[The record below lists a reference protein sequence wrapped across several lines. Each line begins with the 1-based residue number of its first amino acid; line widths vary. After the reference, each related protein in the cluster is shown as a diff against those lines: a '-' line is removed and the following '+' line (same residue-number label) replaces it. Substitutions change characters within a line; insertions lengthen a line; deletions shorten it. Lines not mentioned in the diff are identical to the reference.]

1 MKRAAEDNHDV
12 QMDILKNFSNEFSN
26 NSFENAAVQLVV
38 KKD

>member
-1 MKRAAEDNHDV
+1 MKRAAEDHDV